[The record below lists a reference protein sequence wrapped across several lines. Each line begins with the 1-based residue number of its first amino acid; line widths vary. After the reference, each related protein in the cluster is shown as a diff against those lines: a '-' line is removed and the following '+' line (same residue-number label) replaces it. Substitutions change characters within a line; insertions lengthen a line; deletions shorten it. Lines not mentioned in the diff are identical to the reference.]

1 MYKAFLEAP
10 WKARAAA
17 ICFILA
23 KFMFVC
29 TALCMLIGDAATM
42 VALSAYS
49 LLVFLSV
56 VLCLVEGFSKKKKS
70 YKELEEEVESLKA
83 ALNGCDNE
91 KKS

>member
-29 TALCMLIGDAATM
+29 TALCMLIGDTATI
-42 VALSAYS
+42 VAISIYS
-49 LLVFLSV
+49 FLVFLSV
-56 VLCLVEGFSKKKKS
+56 VLCLAEGFSKKKS
-70 YKELEEEVESLKA
+70 YKDLQEEIESLKA
-83 ALNGCDNE
+83 ALKESDNE

>member
-23 KFMFVC
+23 KLMFVIS
-29 TALCMLIGDAATM
+29 ALAMLISNTATV
-42 VALSAYS
+42 VAMSIYS
-49 LLVFLSV
+49 SLVLASV
-56 VLCLVEGFSKKKKS
+56 VLCLVEGFSKKKS
-70 YKELEEEVESLKA
+70 YKDLQEEVELLKA
-83 ALNGCDNE
+83 ALKENNNE

>member
-23 KFMFVC
+23 KFMFVIS
-29 TALCMLIGDAATM
+29 ALAMLISSTATM
-42 VALSAYS
+42 VAMSIYS
-49 LLVFLSV
+49 SLVLASV

-70 YKELEEEVESLKA
+70 YKELEEEIESLKA
-83 ALNGCDNE
+83 ALKEINNE
-91 KKS
+91 KS